1 MIHDDEDILF
11 GGLGGGCL
19 AHGDE
24 FLRECALCGAEFCT
38 KCFPGSAVCADCADE
53 SETDEDEDDADALD
67 AEVGGDDDND
77 VDELL
82 DEADALPEEDLLEEN
97 DDGDHDRG

>member
-1 MIHDDEDILF
+1 MIHDDEDVLF

-24 FLRECALCGAEFCT
+24 FLRECALCGAEFCA
-38 KCFPGSAVCADCADE
+38 KCFSGSAVCSDCADE
-53 SETDEDEDDADALD
+53 RDTDDDDEDADALD
-67 AEVGGDDDND
+67 AESDGDDD

-82 DEADALPEEDLLEEN
+82 DEADTIPEEDLLEEH
-97 DDGDHDRG
+97 DDDELG